1 MGRVDSTSWYKVEHY
16 RTSITVAR
24 PSHKVI
30 VQHVLYIVCL
40 CIPSYQKALLFLL
53 VMVYCTEA

>member
-16 RTSITVAR
+16 RTSITVAS

-30 VQHVLYIVCL
+30 AQLVLYFVCL
-40 CIPSYQKALLFLL
+40 CISSYQKALLS
-53 VMVYCTEA
+53 Y